1 MSCVISDAVM
11 GLAVAAAEVVG
22 VRSVVFRASS
32 ACCDLSYKHCRDL
45 VERGIVPLKGKICCT
60 KVKFDYFHFLKN
72 AFCYLKCRYLSAM
85 AAKIFIKNRQN
96 K

>member
-45 VERGIVPLKGKICCT
+45 VERGIVPLKGK
-60 KVKFDYFHFLKN
+60 V
-72 AFCYLKCRYLSAM
+72 
-85 AAKIFIKNRQN
+85 
-96 K
+96 